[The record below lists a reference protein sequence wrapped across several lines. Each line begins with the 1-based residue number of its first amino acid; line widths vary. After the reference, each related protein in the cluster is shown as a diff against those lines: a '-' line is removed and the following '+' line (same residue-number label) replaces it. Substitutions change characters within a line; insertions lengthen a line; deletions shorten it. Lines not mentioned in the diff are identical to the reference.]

1 MIPEIIALENNQIK
15 MVFFCLPDKNLTETF
30 GKFSVRTLNETS
42 SQDYTLREFVVA
54 KEGNPED
61 RKIYHFHFQVFFIH
75 TLLLCVLRFRYPPGI
90 GYDWLSVYY

>member
-1 MIPEIIALENNQIK
+1 MINNWKCFVI
-15 MVFFCLPDKNLTETF
+15 FLSDKNLTETY
-30 GKFSVRTLNETS
+30 GKFTVRTLNETS

-75 TLLLCVLRFRYPPGI
+75 KI
-90 GYDWLSVYY
+90 IENK